1 MVAVTADVAAQLL
14 NRQASTDEVTMGALL
29 YCLRRSLAYEAIDE
43 QLWDDLDAVLGEFA
57 PPAPYEMAD
66 IATRLRTAT
75 TGLVE
80 IVAYD
85 VRPYPVRQMRRLI
98 FLSAEH
104 PPPDGVR
111 GHLNRFAMAILAV
124 LDLLGDDAL

>member
-1 MVAVTADVAAQLL
+1 MGTLL
-14 NRQASTDEVTMGALL
+14 FGLRHFLAS
-29 YCLRRSLAYEAIDE
+29 EAIDD
-43 QLWDDLDAVLGEFA
+43 QLWDDLEAVLGEFA
-57 PPAPYEMAD
+57 PAAPHETAD
-66 IATRLRTAT
+66 FTMRLRPAI

-80 IVAYD
+80 IVQYD

-124 LDLLGDDAL
+124 LDLLGDAA